1 MAWKLLL
8 YCRVHSRRFIMS
20 TYKKSSNA
28 ARKME
33 EETLRRTG
41 EGQLAEIIPFPDVR
55 KIVARKPRE
64 KRRVRLEG
72 KYLYYQNKK
81 IPILQF
87 QKSGHDR
94 LLKLLVKEIG

>member
-1 MAWKLLL
+1 
-8 YCRVHSRRFIMS
+8 MS
-20 TYKKSSNA
+20 TYKKSSNV
-28 ARKME
+28 ARKLE
-33 EETLRRTG
+33 EEPLPQTG
-41 EGQLAEIIPFPDVR
+41 EGPMAEIIPFPDVQ
-55 KIVARKPRE
+55 KIMARKPRE

-87 QKSGHDR
+87 QKSGYDR